1 MTDAKIYNAGDFVL
15 QSGLTLPDA
24 KIAYVTYGELNA
36 AKDNVIVYPTRYA
49 GTHNEQPPLIGEGMA
64 LDPAKY
70 FIIVPNTLGNGAS
83 SSPSN
88 TPAPLGGP
96 DFPLVTHY
104 DNVILQERM
113 LKDLWGIEQ
122 IRLVCGWSMGGQQS
136 YHWAA
141 IFPDRVRAMS
151 CFCGQAITAPHTHV
165 FLEGVKYALITDP
178 AWMNGYYKEQPWRGF
193 TAQGRV
199 WAGWAL
205 SQEWYRREMWRELGF
220 SSLEDYLKRA
230 WDGAYFPRD
239 ANDMLSLIATW
250 QACDISDNPIYNGD
264 RAAALGAI
272 TAKAIIMPGRTDF
285 YFPPEDNAA
294 EVAQMPNAELR
305 VIESVWGHYAGG
317 GKAAEDTAF
326 VDAALKELLA

>member
-1 MTDAKIYNAGDFVL
+1 MSAYHTWNAGPVVL

-24 KIAYVTYGELNA
+24 TLAYVTHGTLNA
-36 AKDNVIVYPTRYA
+36 ARDNVIVYPTRYA
-49 GTHNEQPPLIGEGMA
+49 GTHDDQPPLIGPGMA
-64 LDPAKY
+64 LDPERY
-70 FIIVPNTLGNGAS
+70 FIIVPNTLGNGLS

-88 TPAPLGGP
+88 THPPLWGP
-96 DFPLVTHY
+96 DFPMVTHY
-104 DNVILQERM
+104 DNVMLQERM
-113 LKDLWGIEQ
+113 LRELWGIEE

-141 IFPDRVRAMS
+141 LFPDRVRAMS

-165 FLEGVKYALITDP
+165 FLEGMKHALTAD
-178 AWMNGYYKEQPWRGF
+178 AAFQGGYYKEQPWRGF
-193 TAQGRV
+193 TAQGRA

-205 SQEWYRREMWRELGF
+205 SQEWYRRECWRELGF

-250 QACDISDNPIYNGD
+250 QACDISANPLYNGD
-264 RAAALGAI
+264 RDAALGAI
-272 TAKAIIMPGRTDF
+272 TARSIIMPGRTDL

-294 EVAQMPNAELR
+294 EVARMPNAELR
-305 VIESVWGHYAGG
+305 VIDSIWGHYAGG
-317 GKAAEDTAF
+317 GRFAPDTAF
-326 VDAALKELLA
+326 VDAALRELLA